1 MRALYELARSQVLV
15 VTTRSVNLATDVI
28 APLLL
33 LTLLV
38 LPRVERLT
46 PRETTGVVTGVLLAS
61 LWGASLWSGAGILR
75 RERWF
80 GTLGPSFTGR
90 HGALTV
96 LLGKTLGGVLY
107 DVTVIAAS
115 TSAFLLVAGVR
126 LQVHAPVAFAVGL
139 AAVVLGGL
147 ASSLLIGAALMLS
160 RYAFQ
165 LTTALGTPIL
175 LLGGTI
181 VSHDLLPG
189 WVGVLGD
196 AVNLAWL
203 QRFLA
208 STAGAGAP
216 DWPALAAALA
226 LSAGY
231 AALGARLVHVMLRR
245 ARREATLELV

>member
-1 MRALYELARSQVLV
+1 MTRTLYELARSQVLV
-15 VTTRSVNLATDVI
+15 VATRSVNLATDVLT
-28 APLLL
+28 PLLL

-46 PRETTGVVTGVLLAS
+46 PREATGAVTGVLLAS

-80 GTLGPSFTGR
+80 ATLGPSFAGR
-90 HGALTV
+90 SGALTV

-107 DVTVIAAS
+107 DVSVIALS
-115 TSAFLLVAGVR
+115 TSAFLLAAGVR
-126 LQVHAPVAFAVGL
+126 LEIRSPVAFAVGL
-139 AAVVLGGL
+139 VAVVLGGL
-147 ASSLLIGAALMLS
+147 ASSLLIGAGLMLS

-181 VSHDLLPG
+181 IPHDVLPAWAG
-189 WVGVLGD
+189 ALGD

-203 QRFLA
+203 QRFMA
-208 STAGAGAP
+208 STAGAP
-216 DWPALAAALA
+216 DWQALGAALA
-226 LSAGY
+226 LTAAY
-231 AALGARLVHVMLRR
+231 AAIGARLVHVMLRR
-245 ARREATLELV
+245 ARREATLELA